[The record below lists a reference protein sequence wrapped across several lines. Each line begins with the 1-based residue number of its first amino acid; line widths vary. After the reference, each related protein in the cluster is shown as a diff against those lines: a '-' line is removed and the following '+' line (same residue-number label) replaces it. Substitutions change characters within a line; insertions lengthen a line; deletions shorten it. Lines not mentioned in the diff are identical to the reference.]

1 MTNENQTKKFFIYAR
16 KSTDSED
23 RQVRS
28 IADQLAELRELAKK
42 EYIDVVDTLVEK
54 QTAKKPGRPVFAEM
68 LKRIEAGEATGILA
82 WHPDRLARN
91 SVDGGQ
97 IIYLVDTGVIQEL
110 KFPTFWFDPTPQ
122 GKFMLS
128 IAFGQSKYY
137 IDNLSE
143 NIKRGHR
150 QKLKNG
156 LWPQMAPLGYLN
168 NKETKQIY
176 VDKEKSPLIKKAFEA
191 YATGK
196 HTLKEIRKIINDLGL
211 KGRRDSLLSVSNY
224 QYLLQNPFYYGL
236 IRYNGEYFE
245 GKHEPI
251 IAKKLFDEVQ
261 EVMKKK
267 SKPQKVDEMKF
278 FLYRGFFK
286 CGECGFTIT
295 ADRKIKKSGKQYVYY
310 YCTKKNPNHIC
321 SQNVFTREEKISFQI
336 NEAIQKVS
344 LPDDWADKMLNE
356 LENEKNEKAQSSRF
370 FAQKTES
377 EIKVIDEKLEKLMN
391 AYLENA
397 LSLAE
402 YREAKNKLVNQKQF
416 LKDKLNAFEQKSN
429 NRFELAAK
437 FINSVKQA
445 EIIAL
450 QENPEQGRDF
460 LKKIGSNFRLS
471 GQQLFLDFKNPFKI
485 LAEAEPHLWRGEA
498 TIAQNPNFE
507 NWRRGRDLYAIQ
519 DATIFTAYLQL
530 AIVSAGLASTWVG
543 SFHEEDLKK
552 SLNLPEHLKIVAL
565 IPFGYPDAEPA
576 PRERKNIEEILLD

>member
-1 MTNENQTKKFFIYAR
+1 
-16 KSTDSED
+16 
-23 RQVRS
+23 
-28 IADQLAELRELAKK
+28 
-42 EYIDVVDTLVEK
+42 
-54 QTAKKPGRPVFAEM
+54 M
-68 LKRIEAGEATGILA
+68 LKRIEAGEAEGILA

-97 IIYLVDTGVIQEL
+97 IIYLVDTGVIKEL

-150 QKLKNG
+150 QKLKQG

-176 VDKEKSPLIKKAFEA
+176 VDKEKVPLIKKAFEL

-196 HTLKEIRKIINDLGL
+196 YTLKEIRKIINNLGL
-211 KGRRDSLLSVSNY
+211 RGIKGKLLSVSNY
-224 QYLLQNPFYYGL
+224 QYLLQNPFYCG
-236 IRYNGEYFE
+236 IMRYNGEYFE

-261 EVMKKK
+261 EVMKQK
-267 SKPQKVDEMKF
+267 SKPQKMDKMKF
-278 FLYRGFFK
+278 FLYRGLFK

-295 ADRKIKKSGKQYVYY
+295 ADRKIKPSGKSYTYY
-310 YCTKKNPNHIC
+310 YCTKKNPNHKC
-321 SQNVFTREEKISFQI
+321 SQNVFTREEKISSQI

-344 LPDDWADKMLNE
+344 LPDDCADWMLAE
-356 LENEKNEKAQSSRF
+356 LEKEQNEKTQSSRF
-370 FAQKTES
+370 FAQKIGS
-377 EIKVIDEKLEKLMN
+377 EIKEIDEKLEKLMN

-397 LSLAE
+397 LTLDE
-402 YREAKNKLVNQKQF
+402 YREVKNKLVNQKQL
-416 LKDKLNAFEQKSN
+416 LKDKLTAFEQKSN

-437 FINSVKQA
+437 FINTVKQA

-471 GQQLFLDFKNPFKI
+471 GQKLFLDFKNPYKI
-485 LAEAEPHLWRGEA
+485 IANAEPERSEGEA
-498 TIAQNPNFE
+498 TTLKNSKIVKWRYLLDKIRTYFEQNP
-507 NWRRGRDLYAIQ
+507 
-519 DATIFTAYLQL
+519 DADF
-530 AIVSAGLASTWVG
+530 
-543 SFHEEDLKK
+543 
-552 SLNLPEHLKIVAL
+552 
-565 IPFGYPDAEPA
+565 
-576 PRERKNIEEILLD
+576 

>member
-1 MTNENQTKKFFIYAR
+1 MTNKNNQTKKFFIYAR
-16 KSTDSED
+16 KSTDTED

-28 IADQLAELRELAKK
+28 IQDQIAELKELAKK
-42 EYIDVVDTLVEK
+42 ENLEVVDILVEK

-68 LKRIEAGEATGILA
+68 LKRIEAGEAEGILA

-97 IIYLVDTGVIQEL
+97 IIYLVDTGIIKEL
-110 KFPTFWFDPTPQ
+110 KFPTFWFENTPQ

-176 VDKEKSPLIKKAFEA
+176 VDKEKAPLIKKTFEL

-196 HTLKEIRKIINDLGL
+196 YTLKEIRKIINDLGL
-211 KGRRDSLLSVSNY
+211 KGRRGKMLSVSNY
-224 QYLLQNPFYYGL
+224 QYILQNPFYYGL
-236 IRYNGEYFE
+236 IRYNGEYYE

-251 IAKKLFDEVQ
+251 IAKKLFDLCQ
-261 EVMKKK
+261 EVMKRK
-267 SKPQKVDEMKF
+267 SKPQKADKMKF
-278 FLYRGFFK
+278 FLYRGLFK
-286 CGECGFTIT
+286 CGECGYTIT
-295 ADRKIKKSGKQYVYY
+295 ADRKIKKSGKSYTYY
-310 YCTKKNPNHIC
+310 YCTKKNPNHKC
-321 SQNVFTREEKISFQI
+321 SQNVFTREEKISSQI
-336 NEAIQKVS
+336 KEVIQKVS
-344 LPDDWADKMLNE
+344 LPDDWAEKMLNE
-356 LENEKNEKAQSSRF
+356 LEKEKNETAQSSRF
-370 FAQKTES
+370 FAQKIQY
-377 EIKVIDEKLEKLMN
+377 EIKIIDEKLEKLMN

-397 LSLAE
+397 LSLDE
-402 YREAKNKLVNQKQF
+402 YKEAKNKLVNQKQL

-437 FINSVKQA
+437 FINTVKQA

-450 QENPEQGRDF
+450 QKNPEQSRDF

-471 GQQLFLDFKNPFKI
+471 GQKLFLDFKFPFKI
-485 LAEAEPHLWRGEA
+485 LAEAEPRLWRGEA
-498 TIAQNPNFE
+498 TIAQNPNSE
-507 NWRRGRDLYAIQ
+507 NWRCL
-519 DATIFTAYLQL
+519 L
-530 AIVSAGLASTWVG
+530 V
-543 SFHEEDLKK
+543 
-552 SLNLPEHLKIVAL
+552 KI
-565 IPFGYPDAEPA
+565 
-576 PRERKNIEEILLD
+576 

>member
-1 MTNENQTKKFFIYAR
+1 MTNENNQTKKFFIYAR

-23 RQVRS
+23 RQIRS
-28 IADQLAELRELAKK
+28 ITDQLAELRELAKK
-42 EYIDVVDTLVEK
+42 ENIEIVDTLVEK

-68 LKRIEAGEATGILA
+68 LRRIEAGEATGILA

-97 IIYLVDTGVIQEL
+97 IIYLVDTGVIKEL

-168 NKETKQIY
+168 NKEAKQIY
-176 VDKEKSPLIKKAFEA
+176 VDKEKSPLIKKAFET

-196 HTLKEIRKIINDLGL
+196 YTLKEIRKIINDLGL

-251 IAKKLFDEVQ
+251 ITKKLFDEVQ
-261 EVMKKK
+261 EVMKQK

-295 ADRKIKKSGKQYVYY
+295 ADKKIKPSGKEYIYY

-321 SQNVFTREEKISFQI
+321 SQNIFTREEKISSQI

-356 LENEKNEKAQSSRF
+356 LEIEKETKAQSSRF
-370 FAQKTES
+370 FAQNVEG
-377 EIKVIDEKLEKLMN
+377 EIQVIDEKLEKLMN
-391 AYLENA
+391 AYLESA
-397 LSLAE
+397 LNLAE
-402 YREAKNKLVNQKQF
+402 YREAKNKLVNQKQL
-416 LKDKLNAFEQKSN
+416 LKDKLTAFEQKSN

-437 FINSVKQA
+437 FINSIKQA

-471 GQQLFLDFKNPFKI
+471 GQKLFCDFKNPFKI
-485 LAEAEPHLWRGEA
+485 LAEAEPRLWRGEA
-498 TIAQNPNFE
+498 TIAQNPNSE
-507 NWRRGRDLYAIQ
+507 NWRRGWDSNPRTLLQVARFPSACTRPLCDLS
-519 DATIFTAYLQL
+519 TNLYLHFSQ
-530 AIVSAGLASTWVG
+530 GLYPFFYRRMG
-543 SFHEEDLKK
+543 QKK
-552 SLNLPEHLKIVAL
+552 
-565 IPFGYPDAEPA
+565 
-576 PRERKNIEEILLD
+576 

>member
-1 MTNENQTKKFFIYAR
+1 MTNENNQTKKFFIYAR

-28 IADQLAELRELAKK
+28 INDQIAELKELAKK
-42 EYIDVVDTLVEK
+42 ENLEIADILVEK
-54 QTAKKPGRPVFAEM
+54 QTAKKPGRPVLAEM
-68 LKRIEAGEATGILA
+68 LKRIEAGEAEGILA

-97 IIYLVDTGVIQEL
+97 IIYLVDTGVIKEL

-150 QKLKNG
+150 QKLKQG

-176 VDKEKSPLIKKAFEA
+176 IDKDKAPFIKKTFEL

-196 HTLKEIRKIINDLGL
+196 YTLKEIRKIINEFGL
-211 KGRRDSLLSVSNY
+211 RGRRGKILSVSNY

-236 IRYNGEYFE
+236 IRYNGEFFE

-261 EVMKKK
+261 EVMKRK
-267 SKPQKVDEMKF
+267 SKPQKVDKMKF
-278 FLYRGFFK
+278 FLYRGLFK

-295 ADRKIKKSGKQYVYY
+295 ADRKIKPSGKSYTYY

-321 SQNVFTREEKISFQI
+321 SQNVFTREEKISSQI
-336 NEAIQKVS
+336 KEAIQKVS
-344 LPDDWADKMLNE
+344 LPDDCADWMLKE
-356 LENEKNEKAQSSRF
+356 LEKEQKEKAQSSRF
-370 FAQKTES
+370 FAQKIEN
-377 EIKVIDEKLEKLMN
+377 EIKTIDEKLEKLMN
-391 AYLENA
+391 AYLESA
-397 LSLAE
+397 LNLAE
-402 YREAKNKLVNQKQF
+402 YREAKNKLVNQKQL
-416 LKDKLNAFEQKSN
+416 LKDKLTAFEQKSN

-437 FINSVKQA
+437 FINTVKQA
-445 EIIAL
+445 RIIAL

-471 GQQLFLDFKNPFKI
+471 GQKLFLDFKNPYKI
-485 LAEAEPHLWRGEA
+485 VANAEPERSEGEA
-498 TIAQNPNFE
+498 IPSQNSKIV
-507 NWRRGRDLYAIQ
+507 NWRRA
-519 DATIFTAYLQL
+519 
-530 AIVSAGLASTWVG
+530 
-543 SFHEEDLKK
+543 ED
-552 SLNLPEHLKIVAL
+552 SNL
-565 IPFGYPDAEPA
+565 
-576 PRERKNIEEILLD
+576 

>member
-1 MTNENQTKKFFIYAR
+1 MTNENNQTKKFFIYAR

-23 RQVRS
+23 RQIRS

-42 EYIDVVDTLVEK
+42 ENIEVVDTLVEK
-54 QTAKKPGRPVFAEM
+54 QTAKKPGWPVFAEM

-196 HTLKEIRKIINDLGL
+196 HTLKEIRKIINELGL
-211 KGRRDSLLSVSNY
+211 KGRRDSLLSVSNF
-224 QYLLQNPFYYGL
+224 QYLLRNPFYYGL
-236 IRYNGEYFE
+236 IRYKGEFFE

-251 IAKKLFDEVQ
+251 ITKKLFDETQ
-261 EVMKKK
+261 EVMKRK
-267 SKPQKVDEMKF
+267 SKPQKADKMKF
-278 FLYRGFFK
+278 FLYRGFFH

-295 ADRKIKKSGKQYVYY
+295 ADRKIKPRGKQYVYY

-321 SQNVFTREEKISFQI
+321 SQNVFTREEKISSQI
-336 NEAIQKVS
+336 KEVIQKVS

-356 LENEKNEKAQSSRF
+356 LEIEKETKAQSSRF
-370 FAQKTES
+370 FAQKTEN
-377 EIKVIDEKLEKLMN
+377 EIKTIDEKLEKLMN

-397 LSLAE
+397 LNLAE
-402 YREAKNKLVNQKQF
+402 YREAKNKLVNQKQL
-416 LKDKLNAFEQKSN
+416 LKDKLTAFEQKSN

-437 FINSVKQA
+437 FINTVKQA

-450 QENPEQGRDF
+450 QENPERGRDF

-471 GQQLFLDFKNPFKI
+471 GQKLFCDFKNPFKI
-485 LAEAEPHLWRGEA
+485 LAEASPRLWRGEA
-498 TIAQNPNFE
+498 TFAQNPNSE
-507 NWRRGRDLYAIQ
+507 NWRKGWDLNPRSRLEPGRH
-519 DATIFTAYLQL
+519 
-530 AIVSAGLASTWVG
+530 VSTV
-543 SFHEEDLKK
+543 
-552 SLNLPEHLKIVAL
+552 
-565 IPFGYPDAEPA
+565 
-576 PRERKNIEEILLD
+576 LL